1 LVAQGLTIVFAAIE
15 QNLFKSDP
23 TTPTR
28 NQRPRRP
35 TMSLPQST
43 LITAALLALVLNA
56 AAISDALAHDATAG
70 SKPLPIA
77 LLDADLS

>member
-1 LVAQGLTIVFAAIE
+1 
-15 QNLFKSDP
+15 
-23 TTPTR
+23 
-28 NQRPRRP
+28 
-35 TMSLPQST
+35 MSLPQST